1 MDQFK
6 KTNPNIQ
13 LPEVKKFD
21 NGGYFAE
28 FDIND
33 PPARWV
39 DLKLSNLVYQTSVFG
54 SCCLFLFFC
63 VFTVDVFL

>member
-21 NGGYFAE
+21 NGGHFAE
-28 FDIND
+28 YDIND

-39 DLKLSNLVYQTSVFG
+39 DSKLSCLVYQTSI
-54 SCCLFLFFC
+54 CFLVVIFLC
-63 VFTVDVFL
+63 VFTADVFL

>member
-6 KTNPNIQ
+6 KTNPNIE

-39 DLKLSNLVYQTSVFG
+39 DSKLTYLVYQTSIF
-54 SCCLFLFFC
+54 FLVVIFYVC
-63 VFTVDVFL
+63 V